1 MIWGEPD
8 MPGLVLVPSYRLHAV
23 VPDAQHSAQPVPC
36 PDSVPRPD
44 VLDRTRAILR
54 THESA
59 FPDAG
64 VAAGTEAFDVFRGV
78 RAEQLRLRPVGPSD
92 DGAAWGLN
100 KACAGVGVADAAGAF
115 VHGGDAVA
123 QGGGDDGDPVR
134 HGAGQAGRP
143 VDVLANVLGAGL
155 RLSGAA
161 SGHEEPAGPVA
172 GGWDLVGLG
181 LPAGG
186 ELGSEE
192 GGGALGDSG
201 PVLGGHARIVTV
213 VGRGGFRD
221 GRRRGR
227 AGRWCSRRGATTS
240 KCGRGG
246 GRCGRRRR
254 GSRG

>member
-1 MIWGEPD
+1 AERRGWVAGEGGGGVD
-8 MPGLVLVPSYRLHAV
+8 GGADGFGAGFGLA
-23 VPDAQHSAQPVPC
+23 
-36 PDSVPRPD
+36 
-44 VLDRTRAILR
+44 
-54 THESA
+54 
-59 FPDAG
+59 
-64 VAAGTEAFDVFRGV
+64 
-78 RAEQLRLRPVGPSD
+78 
-92 DGAAWGLN
+92 GAA
-100 KACAGVGVADAAGAF
+100 A
-115 VHGGDAVA
+115 
-123 QGGGDDGDPVR
+123 
-134 HGAGQAGRP
+134 
-143 VDVLANVLGAGL
+143 
-155 RLSGAA
+155 
-161 SGHEEPAGPVA
+161 GHEEPAGPVA

-213 VGRGGFRD
+213 GGRGGFWD